1 MIRRGR
7 RRTKK
12 SSKGK
17 VFIVCLCVVC
27 ILCGYL
33 SVYQHYLSSILY
45 IRECS
50 QTAAYKKFEQ
60 KEEHT
65 AAYKKFEQKEEHT
78 KKERYFDGSNLYS
91 ILKLGIFAGKI
102 LTAGDGYM
110 AYSNCCT
117 SSSDDKS
124 TSNENLRL
132 SMLCSV

>member
-1 MIRRGR
+1 MIQRGR

-65 AAYKKFEQKEEHT
+65 

-91 ILKLGIFAGKI
+91 ILKLGVFAGKI

-110 AYSNCCT
+110 AYSSCCT
-117 SSSDDKS
+117 SSSDDES

-132 SMLCSV
+132 SVLCSM